1 MCVCVCVCLKY
12 IRYVYDTHVHI
23 CGSPERRHTLM
34 DIFHM
39 YMTHIHITYTRGSPE
54 RRHAL
59 ALHNCAPPAVLIS
72 TWLASTFTSV
82 SAFFL
87 LLRLG
92 QYLDG
97 RTGIEPGEF
106 TRPALLLAFF
116 LGFLE
121 IYLHFCGRAAAWH
134 LAQHRR
140 QQVNTRLNP
149 KP

>member
-1 MCVCVCVCLKY
+1 M
-12 IRYVYDTHVHI
+12 
-23 CGSPERRHTLM
+23 
-34 DIFHM
+34 
-39 YMTHIHITYTRGSPE
+39 
-54 RRHAL
+54 
-59 ALHNCAPPAVLIS
+59 LIS

-82 SAFFL
+82 IAFFL

-140 QQVNTRLNP
+140 QQVDLNDVVIGGWDISDMNLGDAMKLALFFVGGRKRRRVQRYAP
-149 KP
+149 P